1 MRVIAQSS
9 AYQLSSHFDE
19 QWQASYTPYFSRHFV
34 RLLGSEEL
42 HDAIV
47 EATGVYPNYPRK
59 DMLYGTPQSAM
70 RYWTQA
76 ATPENIGDADAK
88 QLLRTFGQ
96 SNREWANPT
105 KDGSILQAMMMMNSK
120 FVTSRVT
127 ASDGSFSKTMLDS
140 SLTDDQIVEAMY
152 LRSLS
157 RKPTEPEREVARSWI
172 AENREIG
179 IEDLQWSL
187 LNKLDFLFNY

>member
-1 MRVIAQSS
+1 M
-9 AYQLSSHFDE
+9 LS
-19 QWQASYTPYFSRHFV
+19 
-34 RLLGSEEL
+34 SEEL

-47 EATGVYPNYPRK
+47 EATGVYADYPRK
-59 DMLYGTPQSAM
+59 HMLYGTPQPAM

-76 ATPENIGDADAK
+76 ASPENIGDGDAK

-96 SNREWANPT
+96 SNREWANPGKT
-105 KDGSILQAMMMMNSK
+105 GSILQAMMMMNSK
-120 FVTSRVT
+120 FVTSRVLT
-127 ASDGSFSKTMLDS
+127 SRAGFSKTMFDS
-140 SLTDDQIVEAMY
+140 ALTDDQMVEAMY

-157 RKPTEPEREVARSWI
+157 RKPTAQECDIARSWV
-172 AENREIG
+172 AENRVVG

>member
-1 MRVIAQSS
+1 
-9 AYQLSSHFDE
+9 
-19 QWQASYTPYFSRHFV
+19 
-34 RLLGSEEL
+34 
-42 HDAIV
+42 
-47 EATGVYPNYPRK
+47 
-59 DMLYGTPQSAM
+59 MLYGTPQSPI

-76 ATPENIGDADAK
+76 ATPENIGDGDAK

-96 SNREWANPT
+96 SNREWANPA
-105 KDGSILQAMMMMNSK
+105 KNGSILQAMMMMNSK

-127 ASDGSFSKTMLDS
+127 ATGGSFSRTMLDS
-140 SLTDDQIVEAMY
+140 NLTEDQIVEAMY

-157 RKPTEPEREVARSWI
+157 RKPTEHEREIARHWI
-172 AENREIG
+172 TENRQIG

>member
-1 MRVIAQSS
+1 M
-9 AYQLSSHFDE
+9 LS
-19 QWQASYTPYFSRHFV
+19 
-34 RLLGSEEL
+34 SEEL

-47 EATGVYPNYPRK
+47 EATGVYPDYPRK
-59 DMLYGTPQSAM
+59 HMLYGTPLPPI

-76 ATPENIGDADAK
+76 ATPENIGDGDAK

-96 SNREWANPT
+96 SNREWANPPKT
-105 KDGSILQAMMMMNSK
+105 GSILQAMMMMNSK
-120 FVTSRVT
+120 FVAHRVSS
-127 ASDGSFSKTMLDS
+127 ASGGVSKTMIDS
-140 SLTDDQIVEAMY
+140 AFSHDQIVESMY

-157 RKPTEPEREVARSWI
+157 RPPSEREREIAKSWI
-172 AENREIG
+172 SENREIG